1 MQELLGF
8 IRGPGRAVIVLSLT
22 QILGWGILIYP
33 PVLTMPQVAAAHG
46 WSLAFAMAGFSLGLV
61 VSGLLSPAV
70 GGLIDRHGGNWVMGA
85 GALAGAA
92 GLLLLAFAEQ
102 RWSYLASWVL
112 IGVAMA
118 STLYDPAFTTLARLF
133 GTSARR
139 QITFVTFAGGFASTV
154 GWPATQLLLQEIG
167 WRDTY
172 LVFAAVLALVVAPLH
187 ALALPRTR
195 HLPPPTVTEGTA
207 TPAPVV
213 LLRPEGWLFAVMV
226 AGFAIYAFI
235 LSGVTSNLLA
245 LLQRG
250 GLDAVA
256 AVSVGAMFGPAQV
269 VARLADFALA
279 GRTNPLWIARGAVA
293 LMALAFALLVLVG
306 ISFPV
311 AAAFSIA
318 FGAANGVM
326 TIARG
331 ALPLML
337 FGAAGYGR
345 VMGRMARPALF
356 VQASAPFVVALAVE
370 HLSDHAVLELAL
382 LGVLATLGCFWAI
395 RPPPLTKR

>member
-1 MQELLGF
+1 
-8 IRGPGRAVIVLSLT
+8 
-22 QILGWGILIYP
+22 
-33 PVLTMPQVAAAHG
+33 
-46 WSLAFAMAGFSLGLV
+46 
-61 VSGLLSPAV
+61 
-70 GGLIDRHGGNWVMGA
+70 
-85 GALAGAA
+85 
-92 GLLLLAFAEQ
+92 
-102 RWSYLASWVL
+102 
-112 IGVAMA
+112 
-118 STLYDPAFTTLARLF
+118 
-133 GTSARR
+133 
-139 QITFVTFAGGFASTV
+139 
-154 GWPATQLLLQEIG
+154 
-167 WRDTY
+167 
-172 LVFAAVLALVVAPLH
+172 
-187 ALALPRTR
+187 
-195 HLPPPTVTEGTA
+195 
-207 TPAPVV
+207 
-213 LLRPEGWLFAVMV
+213 MV

-269 VARLADFALA
+269 VARLADFVLA

-311 AAAFSIA
+311 AAAFAIA

-370 HLSDHAVLELAL
+370 HLSDRAVLELAL
-382 LGVLATLGCFWAI
+382 LGTLAALGCFWAI
-395 RPPPLTKR
+395 RPPPSTRR